1 MKKNIAY
8 WLKKLKQSGR
18 PQTEDDSEE
27 KKKKPGTD
35 YIALM
40 NNAIED
46 IAHATRILII
56 AARLSSEQT
65 ELHVY
70 VADNLLYLDF
80 VNQDFKT
87 RLNEKLKMENGYS
100 FARCELHEGS
110 CERGTPIGNGV
121 SIRLQDIRTENTHTT
136 QASIDIL
143 DGHGT
148 LISGRVEMTAEH
160 CRTSPNR
167 RYNIGVGSRPQL
179 DNGSIRYNEI
189 AIDDNPESPAYEMN
203 KYVSRS
209 HAHIGYSNENG
220 FILCAETG
228 GTPQAGKS
236 TVISRNQQQKPLSHS
251 GVSFPLKDGDQII
264 LSRRVILIFKE
275 LPNQ

>member
-1 MKKNIAY
+1 
-8 WLKKLKQSGR
+8 
-18 PQTEDDSEE
+18 
-27 KKKKPGTD
+27 
-35 YIALM
+35 
-40 NNAIED
+40 
-46 IAHATRILII
+46 
-56 AARLSSEQT
+56 
-65 ELHVY
+65 
-70 VADNLLYLDF
+70 
-80 VNQDFKT
+80 
-87 RLNEKLKMENGYS
+87 MENEYS

-136 QASIDIL
+136 QASINIL

-148 LISGRVEMTAEH
+148 LISGPIKMTAAY
-160 CRTSPNR
+160 CRTSLNR

-179 DNGSIRYNEI
+179 DNGSVRYNEI

-236 TVISRNQQQKPLSHS
+236 TVISRNQQQITLSHS

-264 LSRRVILIFKE
+264 LSKKVILIFSEK